1 MNLELDVSSLEDT
14 IAMKLDSQKENINV
28 VSPIE

>member
-14 IAMKLDSQKENINV
+14 IAMKHDSQKENINV
-28 VSPIE
+28 VSLIE